1 MTIQRIP
8 LDFPWG
14 TDGKDFQC
22 IADGYVPLC
31 QQILNITVAEVESV
45 TEPYG
50 ITNDIRWKSVPL
62 VSLRPEIILY
72 RELTCQ
78 YRRNS

>member
-8 LDFPWG
+8 RDFPWG

-22 IADGYVPLC
+22 IADGNVPLC
-31 QQILNITVAEVESV
+31 QQTLNITVAEIESV
-45 TEPYG
+45 IEPYG
-50 ITNDIRWKSVPL
+50 ITNGIRWKSVTL
-62 VSLRPEIILY
+62 VSILPEIILY